1 MLRGFWW
8 DGFVYT
14 IFWRGV
20 WLGLIYGPKISEI
33 LDQTSLGVL
42 VSGGRLTISLAGFVA
57 GNYSW
62 LVMWLIAYLVGRA
75 AGWLCG
81 WLAWYVVANMAV
93 GYKGGGCGW
102 LAMWAF
108 IRLSGLSATWL
119 GMWLADD

>member
-8 DGFVYT
+8 GGFVYT

-93 GYKGGGCGW
+93 GYKGGGV
-102 LAMWAF
+102 
-108 IRLSGLSATWL
+108 RLVGYVGIYTAEWPI
-119 GMWLADD
+119 GDVAGYVAG